1 MKILQAILAFLVS
14 AALLAAGVVVLW
26 ISWLKVEDARRYAGL
41 IEYYRPAAAITGIVL
56 LVLAVLLLVS
66 RMNRRRRG
74 SLSFDREGGRV
85 SIDTRVIEDYISKI
99 AAEFPAVIRMQ
110 PRVIA
115 SRESV
120 DITVDIRIKAG
131 PQIKEIC
138 ELLQQRV
145 RESMLTG
152 MGISQVRY
160 VEVNV
165 LKIVGQTEPDLKA
178 ASDDEGL

>member
-1 MKILQAILAFLVS
+1 MKILQTILGVIVA
-14 AALLAAGVVVLW
+14 AALFVSGVLVLW
-26 ISWLKVEDARRYAGL
+26 VSWLKVVDARKYAEL
-41 IEYYRPAAAITGIVL
+41 VEYYRPGLAITGIAL
-56 LVLAVLLLVS
+56 IVLAVLSLVS
-66 RMNRRRRG
+66 RVKRRNRG

-99 AAEFPAVIRMQ
+99 ASEFPAVTKMQ

-120 DITVDIRIKAG
+120 DVMVDVRIKAG

-145 RESMLTG
+145 RESMLSG

-165 LKIVGQTEPDLKA
+165 RKIVGQTEPDLKS
-178 ASDDEGL
+178 ASDDEG